1 MLTIAIVDDD
11 PGLRRALERLLS
23 AFGWRIETFESYEK
37 FLLAAPTSKVD
48 CIVVDINLGDTAGLA
63 LCASFLKSEVS
74 NFRVIFISDVENET
88 VVRRASELGCIA
100 FLRKPVPA
108 HLLIELWRKLEDFP

>member
-1 MLTIAIVDDD
+1 
-11 PGLRRALERLLS
+11 LS
-23 AFGWRIETFESYEK
+23 AFGWRTETLESYKK

-63 LCASFLKSEVS
+63 LARQLSPIGGLK
-74 NFRVIFISDVENET
+74 FPVIFMSDVENET

-100 FLRKPVPA
+100 FLRKPFPA
-108 HLLIELWRKLEDFP
+108 HLLIELLRKLEDFP